1 MRHDPASDAGAFD
14 VSVTSA
20 PGRMMTGSLIART
33 VEVTYLRPS
42 VLTLLIRE
50 IYARTRPARDIRPT
64 TKTVVG
70 DIVPREHARMRRV
83 DPFNTDP
90 LAPT

>member
-1 MRHDPASDAGAFD
+1 MP
-14 VSVTSA
+14 
-20 PGRMMTGSLIART
+20 LQART
-33 VEVTYLRPS
+33 VEVTYLRPA

-50 IYARTRPARDIRPT
+50 IYANSRPARSVRPT

-70 DIVPREHARMRRV
+70 DIVPREEARMRRV

>member
-1 MRHDPASDAGAFD
+1 M
-14 VSVTSA
+14 
-20 PGRMMTGSLIART
+20 LQART
-33 VEVTYLRPS
+33 VEVTYLKPA
-42 VLTLLIRE
+42 LLSLSIRE
-50 IYARTRPARDIRPT
+50 IYADSRPARAIRPT

-70 DIVPREHARMRRV
+70 DIVPREQARMRRV